1 MAFPKPHKTTLP
13 NGLRIIVVPMKEN
26 PTVTVQVLVEAGSH
40 YEDKKVNGISHFL
53 EHMFFKGTTKRPG
66 AHIISHEF
74 DSIGADNNA
83 FTGTEYTGYWAK
95 ARTKHFER
103 IFDIIADVYL
113 DPLLPE
119 AEIEKEKGVIIEEI
133 NMYDD
138 QPTSRVG
145 ELLNATLYGDQPAGR
160 SITGPRE
167 NIRTMKREDFVAY
180 RNAHYIPSKTL
191 VVIAGG
197 VKVSHALKLAKAA
210 FGKLPAKR
218 ALKKTPVTQT
228 QKSAQVA
235 LEYKKTEQS
244 HLALAFRGYGVGD
257 KRELAAGLLA
267 GVLGKG
273 MSSRLF
279 QKLREEMGVCYYVG
293 SGHHSHTD
301 VGAFKI
307 RAGVDNKR
315 LEEVVEVILNEVR
328 KLRDELIPLKELNK
342 AKEIFIGGV
351 EMGLESSDSLADW
364 YGTDELIRRKLET
377 PEQAIKRLRTL
388 TPEDLQK
395 VARDIFVDAKMNLAV
410 VGPTKDATRLKKLLK
425 I

>member
-138 QPTSRVG
+138 QPTSRVS
-145 ELLNATLYGDQPAGR
+145 ELLNTTLYGDQPAELADIYDHVLLAHPDG
-160 SITGPRE
+160 SLI
-167 NIRTMKREDFVAY
+167 IRTGSRG
-180 RNAHYIPSKTL
+180 RPS
-191 VVIAGG
+191 IARSPISTCPTSSDGCYLAESEITQSAG
-197 VKVSHALKLAKAA
+197 SHCRC
-210 FGKLPAKR
+210 F
-218 ALKKTPVTQT
+218 
-228 QKSAQVA
+228 
-235 LEYKKTEQS
+235 
-244 HLALAFRGYGVGD
+244 
-257 KRELAAGLLA
+257 AGL
-267 GVLGKG
+267 
-273 MSSRLF
+273 
-279 QKLREEMGVCYYVG
+279 E
-293 SGHHSHTD
+293 
-301 VGAFKI
+301 KI
-307 RAGVDNKR
+307 RFR
-315 LEEVVEVILNEVR
+315 S
-328 KLRDELIPLKELNK
+328 
-342 AKEIFIGGV
+342 FY
-351 EMGLESSDSLADW
+351 S
-364 YGTDELIRRKLET
+364 
-377 PEQAIKRLRTL
+377 
-388 TPEDLQK
+388 
-395 VARDIFVDAKMNLAV
+395 
-410 VGPTKDATRLKKLLK
+410 
-425 I
+425 

>member
-1 MAFPKPHKTTLP
+1 MSFPKPHKIKLK
-13 NGLRIIVVPMKEN
+13 NGLRVIIVPMKET

-40 YEDKKVNGISHFL
+40 YEDKKMNGVSHFL
-53 EHMFFKGTTKRPG
+53 EHMFFKGTTKRPS
-66 AHIISHEF
+66 AHMISHEF

-103 IFDIIADVYL
+103 IFDIISDVYL
-113 DPLLPE
+113 DPLLPD

-133 NMYDD
+133 NMHDD
-138 QPTSRVG
+138 QPTSRVNHVLN
-145 ELLNATLYGDQPAGR
+145 ELLYGDQPAGR

-167 NIRTMKREDFVAY
+167 NIRVMKRDDFVTY
-180 RNAHYIPSKTL
+180 RNAHYVPSKTI

-197 VKVSHALKLAKAA
+197 VQMSHALKLAKAA
-210 FGKLPAKR
+210 FGNLPSKR
-218 ALKKTPVTQT
+218 ALRKVRVTEQ
-228 QKSAQVA
+228 QKASQIA

-244 HLALAFRGYGVGD
+244 HLALAFRGYGVND
-257 KRELAAGLLA
+257 KREIVAGLLA

-279 QKLREEMGVCYYVG
+279 QKLREELGVCYYVR
-293 SGHHSHTD
+293 SGHSSHTD
-301 VGAFKI
+301 VGVFKI

-315 LEEVVEVILNEVR
+315 LEEVVSVILTEVR
-328 KLRDELIPLKELNK
+328 KLRDELVPKKELDK

-351 EMGLESSDSLADW
+351 EMGLESSDAIADW
-364 YGTDELIRRKLET
+364 YGMDELIRRKLET
-377 PEQAIKRLRTL
+377 PEQAIKRLRTI
-388 TPEDLQK
+388 TPEDLRK
-395 VARDIFVDAKMNLAV
+395 VARDIFTDAKMNLAV
-410 VGPTKDATRLKKLLK
+410 VGPTKDTTRLKKLLK